1 MLLWLLLSCDGS
13 QDVTAPAPGPLDDSW
28 LATVVDT
35 PPTFEA
41 LMKDGVDPWARLHE
55 NDLGA
60 ASQSTGPSGQRARLE
75 LAILHE
81 DLGRLGSTAW
91 LATVEAWQ
99 LRSSLPSE
107 SALTWLAGVAALELG
122 ETEASTHWLT
132 LASISGSPHAQQAA
146 SALLTSPSLGTNL
159 EAPENPLAER
169 FNLHQK
175 LRTEG
180 SAGVPTTPLVREHV
194 GEYVRELFDPQL
206 HWTVSAAYASAEPVE
221 EGLAALIFGH
231 CLTPSDLAENR
242 GTQGVR
248 CAVQTSW
255 ALGVDAEPSDSDDPD
270 HARQVARAIT
280 EALDTW
286 QNQRLRTANAD
297 GQALLRD
304 LQLIDKLRAQIL
316 LGLARDALKNH
327 HPHQAVAYIE
337 TGLDKSN
344 PREISPVNAPAMF
357 AVLAEAR
364 LLTGHT
370 REALDALQVLT
381 KAYPEAAGVDEIVSD
396 LAILQGLDRQGDSKE
411 N

>member
-1 MLLWLLLSCDGS
+1 MLASCDGS
-13 QDVTAPAPGPLDDSW
+13 QDVAAPAVGPLDESW

-35 PPTFEA
+35 PPAFEA
-41 LMKDGVDPWARLHE
+41 LMADGVDPWARLHE
-55 NDLGA
+55 NDLTA
-60 ASQSTGPSGQRARLE
+60 ASQLTGPPAQRARLE
-75 LAILHE
+75 LSILHE
-81 DLGRLGSTAW
+81 DLGRLDSTAW
-91 LATVEAWQ
+91 LATVEAWEH
-99 LRSSLPSE
+99 RSALPQD
-107 SALTWLAGVAALELG
+107 SALTWLAGVAALEIG
-122 ETEASTHWLT
+122 EAQASARWLT
-132 LASISGSPHAQQAA
+132 LASTSGSPHAQQAA
-146 SALLTSPSLGTNL
+146 VALLSSPSLNATLDG
-159 EAPENPLAER
+159 PENPLVER
-169 FNLHQK
+169 FNLHQQ
-175 LRTEG
+175 LRSEG
-180 SAGVPTTPLVREHV
+180 SAGVPTSPLVREQV
-194 GEYVRELFDPQL
+194 GDYVRELFDPQF
-206 HWTVSAAYASAEPVE
+206 HWTVAAAYASAEPVE

-231 CLTPSDLAENR
+231 CLTPSDLADDR
-242 GTQGVR
+242 GTRGVR
-248 CAVQTSW
+248 CAVQASA
-255 ALGVDAEPSDSDDPD
+255 ALGVDAEPSESDDAD
-270 HARQVARAIT
+270 HARQVARSIT

-286 QNQRLRTANAD
+286 QNQRLQTADAD

-316 LGLARDALKNH
+316 LGLARDSLKNN

-344 PREISPVNAPAMF
+344 PREITPVNAPAMF